1 MQGIE
6 VNLKTC
12 LTVVIILS
20 KWHDNKY
27 ALKTSSATDKSIVAH
42 GKDKK
47 FYTTEHK
54 LQKKKSPKKT
64 TCFKYELHHR
74 KDQTPKGYP
83 D

>member
-54 LQKKKSPKKT
+54 PQNPKKKVTKKNNM
-64 TCFKYELHHR
+64 F
-74 KDQTPKGYP
+74 
-83 D
+83 